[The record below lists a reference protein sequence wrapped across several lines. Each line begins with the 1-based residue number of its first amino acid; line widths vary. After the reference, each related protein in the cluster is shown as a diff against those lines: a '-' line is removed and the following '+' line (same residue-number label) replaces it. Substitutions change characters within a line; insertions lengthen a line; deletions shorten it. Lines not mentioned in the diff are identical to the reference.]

1 MLCQGKLKTL
11 FANIWLKFAY
21 KHARL
26 SEILAQSHIFATW
39 LSRCFTLQYRVGF
52 FTVKG
57 SFTNYVYKRRG
68 VGTLQIFAGIYRDS
82 VGVFCNICR
91 ENPVIFTDFPCNPYR
106 LQELQGKPVDITGFS
121 LQILQKNHAESL

>member
-1 MLCQGKLKTL
+1 MSKVVIIAIIYLLKAVSICLLSLRLIVELYFSQQMGSKYLLGIIKKNRELSLLCQGKLKTL

-39 LSRCFTLQYRVGF
+39 LSRCFTLQYRVVF

-68 VGTLQIFAGIYRDS
+68 VGSPKKMT
-82 VGVFCNICR
+82 FC
-91 ENPVIFTDFPCNPYR
+91 
-106 LQELQGKPVDITGFS
+106 QS
-121 LQILQKNHAESL
+121 S